1 MPELLLRLRW
11 PDGAETVNYSPS
23 SVIRN
28 YFRAGDSYGL
38 EEFLDRARNAMT
50 AASARVQEV
59 YGYPCSRAQATL
71 AAIEAASTRFETSP
85 DAAVTVVDFGR

>member
-1 MPELLLRLRW
+1 
-11 PDGAETVNYSPS
+11 
-23 SVIRN
+23 
-28 YFRAGDSYGL
+28 
-38 EEFLDRARNAMT
+38 MT